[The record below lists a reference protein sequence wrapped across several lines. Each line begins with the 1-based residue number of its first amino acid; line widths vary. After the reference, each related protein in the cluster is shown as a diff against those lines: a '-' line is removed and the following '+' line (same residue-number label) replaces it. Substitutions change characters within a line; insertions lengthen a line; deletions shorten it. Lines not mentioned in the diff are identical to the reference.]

1 MLYRDQE
8 DWFEILVTGS
18 RMWMEDIFNEY
29 YDDMREE
36 IEIIVYD
43 QPNYEEI
50 LTVNYLI
57 SPEQILGKYEK
68 CKGDMKENVRRR
80 SLRPKS
86 SGTIGANVKTKV
98 KKPRKS
104 EMYVDNDYGST
115 ALPFDIESNTSV
127 VDKNI
132 VDIIKT
138 NREIKLI
145 VQIPLVN
152 KNDIKLAAYDD
163 MVEIFA
169 STNDRAYHKFFD
181 VPPEADIRTIK
192 SNYNNGVLEITFS
205 KKGSGK
211 TKRVRVK

>member
-1 MLYRDQE
+1 VLFRDHE
-8 DWFEILVTGS
+8 DWFEILVTES
-18 RMWMEDIFNEY
+18 RIWMEDIFHEY
-29 YDDMREE
+29 YDEMMEE
-36 IEIIVYD
+36 VEIIVNE
-43 QPNYEEI
+43 QPNYDETV
-50 LTVNYLI
+50 TVNYVT
-57 SPEQILGKYEK
+57 SPEQVVGRYEK
-68 CKGDMKENVRRR
+68 GKRDMKENVRRR
-80 SLRPKS
+80 SLRHNS
-86 SGTIGANVKTKV
+86 SGTIVGNVKTKV

-104 EMYVDNDYGST
+104 EMYVDNDYGSA
-115 ALPFDIESNTSV
+115 ALPFDIESNSSV

-169 STNDRAYHKFFD
+169 STNDRAYHKSFD

-211 TKRVRVK
+211 AKRVRVK